1 MRTLVVVPTH
11 DEAANIEEL
20 LDGLHAHV
28 PEADVVV
35 VDDASTDA
43 TRTLVRARMESNPQL
58 RIIERAEK
66 RGLGDAYV
74 HAFNV
79 ALAEGYDA
87 VVEIDAD
94 LSHDPAVLPT
104 MLDLARRNIDVVIG
118 SRYVPG
124 GSVVGWPRRRT
135 WLSRWGNRYAA
146 IALGLAI
153 NDATAGYRVYRTD
166 TLRQIDLG
174 AIRAE
179 GYGFQIE
186 MTYRAVLA
194 GCSVVEVPITFRDR
208 VAGASKMSG
217 NIVREAFVLVT
228 WWAITDALTLRR
240 RRRAYHQH
248 S

>member
-11 DEAANIEEL
+11 NEEANVGKVIDAL
-20 LDGLHAHV
+20 ATHV
-28 PEADVVV
+28 ADVDIIVI
-35 VDDASTDA
+35 DDASTDA
-43 TRTLVRARMESNPQL
+43 TRAIVRARSGDHL
-58 RIIERAEK
+58 RLIERDDK

-74 HAFNV
+74 HAFEI

-87 VVEIDAD
+87 VVQLDAD
-94 LSHDPAVLPT
+94 LSHDPSVLPT
-104 MLDLARRNIDVVIG
+104 MLALTGHGIDVVIG

-153 NDATAGYRVYRTD
+153 NDATAGYRTYSAK
-166 TLRQIDLG
+166 TLRAIDLD
-174 AIRAE
+174 AIAAE
-179 GYGFQIE
+179 GYAFQIE

-194 GCSVVEVPITFRDR
+194 GCSIVEVPITFHDR

-217 NIVREAFVLVT
+217 KIVWEAFVLVT
-228 WWAITDALTLRR
+228 RWALTDALSFRR
-240 RRRAYHQH
+240 RRRAYVDHR
-248 S
+248 